1 MRIHAKLVSF
11 VAGALVVPFVLG
23 IFYVR
28 HFGRLYYLKQQG
40 IVHLMIA
47 EELAGTLQSGVRQKF
62 EQVISWVVASPLHS
76 LASAQT
82 DPSLSMEQVQQ
93 LDSQWSSSGQPNEVQ
108 RAILSNPLS
117 AYMRAF
123 QRVNPEL
130 AEMLMTDRRGRLI
143 GATSPST
150 DYWQADED
158 WWKTA
163 STLPSGSGKT
173 EGLLCDD
180 SAGALVIEMTFPVY
194 SMEHSAEFIGV
205 LKVSLHA
212 TRFLQRVAPR
222 PWNKEIARDLV
233 LPDGRVVVHINSGD
247 RSEFSQLPREVIQ
260 ELLTAKDEWKA
271 VELHAGVLS
280 LAAAVPIHILDG
292 AAPGFDEAGS
302 PCQLYA
308 VVSRKLD
315 EAMMPV
321 QNILRHLTVWGLL
334 TALLVAVLSYLLATY
349 WFARPIKKLRN
360 AAVSL
365 VDYIKLSEQGRFE
378 DSWDCQQEARRQLSE
393 LETIRGRDELE
404 DLSRDFIRMAE
415 RVLGF
420 LRRIEQKL
428 NEVKRK

>member
-1 MRIHAKLVSF
+1 VRIHAKLVSF

-47 EELAGTLQSGVRQKF
+47 EELAGTLESGVRQKF

-76 LASAQT
+76 LAAAESA
-82 DPSLSMEQVQQ
+82 PSLSMEQVQQ
-93 LDSQWSSSGQPNEVQ
+93 IDSQWSASGRTNEVQ
-108 RAILSNPLS
+108 QAILSNPLS

-123 QRVNPEL
+123 QRVNPGL
-130 AEMLMTDRRGRLI
+130 AEMQMTDRYGRLI
-143 GATSPST
+143 GATGPTT

-158 WWKTA
+158 WWTTA
-163 STLPSGSGKT
+163 STLPSGDGKT
-173 EGLLCDD
+173 EGLLCDK
-180 SAGALVIEMTFPVY
+180 SAGVLVIEMAFPVY
-194 SMEHSAEFIGV
+194 SLESSADFIGV

-212 TRFLQRVAPR
+212 TRFLQQVAPR

-233 LPDGRVVVHINSGD
+233 LPDGRMVARINPRD
-247 RSEFSQLPREVIQ
+247 TSEFPRLPREVIR
-260 ELLTAKDEWKA
+260 ELLTAADEWKA
-271 VELHAGVLS
+271 VELHPGILS
-280 LAAAVPIHILDG
+280 LAAAVPVHILDG
-292 AAPGFDEAGS
+292 AAPGSDEAGS

-308 VVSRKLD
+308 LVSRELD

-321 QNILRHLTVWGLL
+321 QIILRHLTVWGLI

-365 VDYIKLSEQGRFE
+365 VEYIKLSEQGRFE
-378 DSWDCQQEARRQLSE
+378 DSWESQQEARRQLGE
-393 LETIRGRDELE
+393 LKTIRGRDELE

-415 RVLGF
+415 RMLGF